1 MTAAMTHA
9 LGIDLEDWYL
19 DVARHA
25 RRDERPARAAAQAAA
40 QAAIERQVE
49 VLREI
54 LDAAR
59 THCTFFA
66 LGTTAR
72 RYPHLVRALSGDGHE
87 IASHG
92 FEHRR
97 LDRMTWR
104 ERQLDVARAF
114 DAIGELVGTAPLGY
128 RAPYFSLDRIAERE
142 RFYDLLAAA
151 GFRYSS
157 SCRFAPRR
165 ASFTELAVSTIRIGC
180 TRLPVAGGGYWR
192 ILPRAALLAIVAG
205 CERRGEP
212 FAAYLHPH
220 ELDPR
225 PLAAPGPGEWLWV
238 NLGRRSV
245 RGKLEAAV
253 AAFRF
258 GTYRARLA
266 PC

>member
-1 MTAAMTHA
+1 MTAGMIHA

-19 DVARHA
+19 DVAQHA
-25 RRDERPARAAAQAAA
+25 RRAARPAAAA

-49 VLREI
+49 VLRDI
-54 LDAAR
+54 LDATR
-59 THCTFFA
+59 TRCTFFV

-72 RYPHLVRALSGDGHE
+72 RYPGLVRALARDGHE

-97 LDRMTWR
+97 LDRMTWS
-104 ERQLDVARAF
+104 ERQRDVARAF

-142 RFYDLLAAA
+142 RFYDLLGAA

-157 SCRFAPRR
+157 SCRLAPRR
-165 ASFTELAVSTIRIGC
+165 TAFAEFPVSTIRIGRH
-180 TRLPVAGGGYWR
+180 RLPVAGGGYWR
-192 ILPRAALLAIVAG
+192 ILPRAVLLAIIAG
-205 CERRGEP
+205 HERRGEA

-225 PLAAPGPGEWLWV
+225 SLASSRPGEWLWV
-238 NLGRRSV
+238 NLGRRGV
-245 RGKLEAAV
+245 RGKLAAAV

-258 GTYRARLA
+258 GAYRARLA